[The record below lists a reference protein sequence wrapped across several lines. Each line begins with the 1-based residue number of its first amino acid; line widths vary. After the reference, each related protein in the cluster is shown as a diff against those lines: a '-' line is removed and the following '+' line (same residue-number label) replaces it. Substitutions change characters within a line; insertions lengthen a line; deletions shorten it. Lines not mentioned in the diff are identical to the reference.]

1 MRDPLIFLIRT
12 LTDLYLLTFLLRFI
26 LQWIRA
32 DFYNPFAQAIV
43 KITNPLILPVR
54 RVVPS
59 SRSVDIPTLVV
70 LIVLQTIVT
79 WVLVSIAGFAIALAQ
94 LPLLVL
100 YRLISLTLWFYSVSI
115 FIYVILSWIGQRGY
129 NPIALVLSELKEPL
143 LRPVRRVLPP
153 IAGLDLSPLLVLI
166 ILQAGL
172 LAIPLPGYLR

>member
-1 MRDPLIFLIRT
+1 MRDPLIFLFRT

-59 SRSVDIPTLVV
+59 SRSVDVPTLVV
-70 LIVLQTIVT
+70 LIVLQMIVT
-79 WVLVSIAGFAIALAQ
+79 WALVSIAGFNIAFAQ

-129 NPIALVLSELKEPL
+129 NPIALVLSDLNEPL
-143 LRPVRRVLPP
+143 LRPVRRILPP

-166 ILQAGL
+166 LLQAGL

>member
-1 MRDPLIFLIRT
+1 MRDPLIFIIRT

-54 RVVPS
+54 RVVPT
-59 SRSVDIPTLVV
+59 SRSVDVPTLVV
-70 LIVLQTIVT
+70 LIILQAIVT
-79 WVLVSIAGFAIALAQ
+79 WVLVSIAGFSIPLGQ
-94 LPLLVL
+94 LPLIVL

-129 NPIALVLSELKEPL
+129 NPIALVLSELNEPL
-143 LRPVRRVLPP
+143 LRPFRRLLPP
-153 IAGLDLSPLLVLI
+153 IGGLDLSPLLLLI
-166 ILQAGL
+166 LLQAGL
-172 LAIPLPGYLR
+172 MAIPLPGYLR